1 MSDRDAKI
9 LDAAMRS
16 FTRYGVAKT
25 TMHDIAQEA
34 GVARQ
39 TLYNAYPGKEQV
51 LRATVKAVAIKNYHD
66 VTAQWALAGSLSDK
80 LDIFIERVPLH
91 WYDQIQQA
99 PDAAELINGLHQ
111 VAAEELK
118 QVDAV
123 WIGAF
128 QDLIADHANGQ
139 TDLRNLADF
148 IYTSGVNAKYGAD
161 SRNVLVGRLKVWK
174 AAVLGL
180 ISET

>member
-9 LDAAMRS
+9 IDAALRS

-51 LRATVKAVAIKNYHD
+51 LRATVKSVATRNYHD
-66 VTAQWALAGSLSDK
+66 VMHDWAIAGSLQEK
-80 LDIFIERVPLH
+80 LDIFIRRVPLH
-91 WYDQIQQA
+91 WYDQTQQA

-111 VAAEELK
+111 VAAEELR
-118 QVDAV
+118 QMDAI
-123 WIGAF
+123 WIDAF
-128 QDLIADHANGQ
+128 ADLIAGHIKG
-139 TDLRNLADF
+139 TPGLRDLADF
-148 IYTSGVNAKYGAD
+148 IYTSGINAKYGVENRAA
-161 SRNVLVGRLKVWK
+161 LEARLQVWK
-174 AAVLGL
+174 TAALGL
-180 ISET
+180 IGET